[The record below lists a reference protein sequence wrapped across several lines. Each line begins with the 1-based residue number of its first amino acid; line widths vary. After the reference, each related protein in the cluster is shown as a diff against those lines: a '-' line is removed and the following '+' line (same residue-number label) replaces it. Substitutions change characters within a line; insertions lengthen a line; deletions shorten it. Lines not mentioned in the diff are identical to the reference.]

1 MAVKKKKSSSI
12 KTLRNGQNNTHT
24 GSNDTTRLK
33 PENVGGL
40 VHDES
45 DIISYRA
52 YLTQN
57 LIKAS
62 EMMDILTTQNI
73 PLPKILA
80 PPIYPNLDL
89 DGAKKSLEFEKQEI
103 AALETQLLTSH
114 RLELPSEYIALKEL
128 SEAVVT
134 NEGSTP
140 KAIEK
145 VQQTFMSRFQ
155 RHVQN
160 DRIVVHH
167 NRFPQL
173 RGDLSI
179 APADY
184 WAKRAE
190 NLAKQQE
197 ERLRLQALRE
207 QEQREELA
215 RRSEEQ
221 ERLRRKQEEQQLF
234 EDPFAQQQPQQI
246 QSVPGVLAFNGNGN
260 GNGNGNSSGNGN
272 QNQQQQADPS
282 QQAMLGSI
290 FGDVNGE
297 NFNNGFED
305 EFADLDTAFF

>member
-1 MAVKKKKSSSI
+1 MAVKKKKPSSI
-12 KTLRNGQNNTHT
+12 KTLRNGQNTSHT
-24 GSNDTTRLK
+24 GSNDATRLK
-33 PENVGGL
+33 PENVGAL

-73 PLPKILA
+73 ALPKILP

-89 DGAKKSLEFEKQEI
+89 ESAQKSLEFEKQEI
-103 AALETQLLTSH
+103 AALETQLTSDC
-114 RLELPSEYIALKEL
+114 LKLPSDYIALKEL
-128 SEAVVT
+128 SQAVVT

-140 KAIEK
+140 KEIERI
-145 VQQTFMSRFQ
+145 QNTFMSKFQ
-155 RHVQN
+155 KHVQK

-167 NRFPQL
+167 LKFPQL
-173 RGDLSI
+173 RGDLST

-197 ERLRLQALRE
+197 ETLKLQALRE
-207 QEQREELA
+207 QEEREELK

-221 ERLRRKQEEQQLF
+221 ERLRQKQEDQQLF
-234 EDPFAQQQPQQI
+234 EDPFAQQQPQQN
-246 QSVPGVLAFNGNGN
+246 QPAPGLLAFN
-260 GNGNGNSSGNGN
+260 GNGN
-272 QNQQQQADPS
+272 QNQQQPVDPS

-297 NFNNGFED
+297 NYNNGFED
-305 EFADLDTAFF
+305 EFGDLDTAFF